1 MPAHTEDIVDEHHG
15 VQSKTGDSPEVE
27 TTQEDERTS
36 LIRNEGKSR
45 LWPPPVRRYVPV
57 EPVAFGFIC
66 CIVMTLPLIQF
77 YMYDKIAEGYG
88 GVNKTTADPCSPGAD
103 NSSDAKLETKI
114 QSKAADYNIFLIFTS
129 TFPGIF
135 QTILLGSLSD
145 RYGRKL
151 SMLLP
156 ISGLVSKLIVYLIVF
171 ELDLPLGYL
180 FIGNAIE
187 GFSGGFGTML
197 TAIFGCA
204 ADITPVGPKRGF
216 RMAVIQAVMSLGS
229 ASGSLVAGVWTE
241 EANFKQPLYF
251 LIALSGA
258 TLLFTIFI
266 FPETRRNLPKESLS
280 VKEHLK
286 LLKKSIQF
294 YTKDTPDKRR
304 WKLIVSLMTFFSS
317 FSVELIKNT
326 VLTLYLLATP
336 FCWSKIQITG
346 YAAARTI
353 IDWICIL
360 GLTHFLLGRFS
371 EVTIAIIGCVSNI
384 LFLGLIGFAQSSVLV
399 IVAAAFGVFSEAAPA
414 MMRSVM
420 SKLVSPDEQ
429 GAMFASV
436 STMEM
441 VASSVLGIA
450 ATVIY
455 KVSLTFFPGLIFVIL
470 AGLIFITVLMLGTL
484 SYSLKKQSSQ
494 LSHNITV
501 TVD

>member
-1 MPAHTEDIVDEHHG
+1 MPAHTEDLVEKLHG
-15 VQSKTGDSPEVE
+15 VPNPIRGSTEVE
-27 TTQEDERTS
+27 TTEEDECTS
-36 LIRNEGKSR
+36 LIQNEGKSR
-45 LWPPPVRRYVPV
+45 MWSPPLRWYVPV
-57 EPVAFGFIC
+57 EPVAFGYIC

-103 NSSDAKLETKI
+103 NSSDAKLEAKI
-114 QSKAADYNIFLIFTS
+114 QSKAADYTIFLIFTS
-129 TFPGIF
+129 TFPGIL

-156 ISGLVSKLIVYLIVF
+156 ISGLLSKLIVYVFVF

-204 ADITPVGPKRGF
+204 ADITPVGSKRGF

-229 ASGSLVAGVWTE
+229 ASGSLVAGIWTE
-241 EANFKQPLYF
+241 EDNFKQPLYF
-251 LIALSGA
+251 LIALSSA

-266 FPETRRNLPKESLS
+266 FPETRRDLPKGSLT
-280 VKEHLK
+280 VKEHFK
-286 LLKKSIQF
+286 LLKRSIQF

-304 WKLIVSLMTFFSS
+304 WKLIVSLMTFFTS
-317 FSVELIKNT
+317 FSVELIKAT

-336 FCWSKIQITG
+336 FCWGKIQITG
-346 YAAARTI
+346 YTAARTI

-360 GLTHFLLGRFS
+360 GLTYFLLRRFS
-371 EVTIAIIGCVSNI
+371 EVTIAIIGCVSNV
-384 LFLGLIGFAQSSVLV
+384 LFLALLGCAQSSVLV
-399 IVAAAFGVFSEAAPA
+399 IVAAAFGIFSEAAPA

-441 VASSVLGIA
+441 VASTVLGIA

-455 KVSLTFFPGLIFVIL
+455 KASLSFFPGLIFVIL
-470 AGLIFITVLMLGTL
+470 AGVIFITVLMLGAL
-484 SYSLKKQSSQ
+484 SYSLKKSSSQ
-494 LSHNITV
+494 LSQTITV

>member
-1 MPAHTEDIVDEHHG
+1 MSGHKEDVVEKHD
-15 VQSKTGDSPEVE
+15 VQNPRSAEVE
-27 TTQEDERTS
+27 TTNSDESTS
-36 LIRNEGKSR
+36 LIRDDGKSR
-45 LWPPPVRRYVPV
+45 LWPPSVRRYVPV
-57 EPVAFGFIC
+57 EPIVFAYYC
-66 CIVMTLPLIQF
+66 CIIMTLPLIQF
-77 YMYDKIAEGYG
+77 YIYDKIAESYG
-88 GVNKTTADPCSPGAD
+88 GVNHTTSHQCGQRTD

-114 QSKAADYNIFLIFTS
+114 QSKAASYNIFFLFTS
-129 TFPGIF
+129 TFPGIL
-135 QTILLGSLSD
+135 QTIFLGSMSD

-156 ISGLVSKLIVYLIVF
+156 LCGLLSALTVYLIVF
-171 ELDLPLGYL
+171 ELNLPLGCL
-180 FIGNAIE
+180 FIGNTIE

-216 RMAVIQAVMSLGS
+216 RMTVIQAVMSFGS
-229 ASGSLVAGVWTE
+229 ASGSLVAGIWTQMV
-241 EANFKQPLYF
+241 NFKQPLYF

-266 FPETRRNLPKESLS
+266 FPETRRNLPKGSLS

-286 LLKKSIQF
+286 LLKRSFQF
-294 YTKDTPDKRR
+294 YIKDTADKRR
-304 WKLIVSLMTFFSS
+304 WKLIVSLMTFFTS

-326 VLTLYLLATP
+326 VLILYLLATP

-353 IDWICIL
+353 ADWICIL

-384 LFLGLIGFAQSSVLV
+384 LFLGLIGFAQNSVLV
-399 IVAAAFGVFSEAAPA
+399 IVAAVLGIFSEAAPA

-429 GAMFASV
+429 GALFASV

-441 VASSVLGIA
+441 VASSFLGIV
-450 ATVIY
+450 ATLVY
-455 KVSLTFFPGLIFVIL
+455 KASLSFFPGLIFVIL
-470 AGLIFITVLMLGTL
+470 SGVIFITVLMLGAL
-484 SYSLKKQSSQ
+484 SYCLKKSSSQ
-494 LSHNITV
+494 PSQTITV
-501 TVD
+501 TEG

>member
-1 MPAHTEDIVDEHHG
+1 MPAHT
-15 VQSKTGDSPEVE
+15 GDVVEKLYDAQNPTRESPEVK
-27 TTQEDERTS
+27 TTEEDECTS
-36 LIRNEGKSR
+36 LIHNKGKSR
-45 LWPPPVRRYVPV
+45 LWSPPLRWYVPV
-57 EPVAFGFIC
+57 EPIAFAYYC
-66 CIVMTLPLIQF
+66 CILMILPLIQF

-88 GVNKTTADPCSPGAD
+88 GVNHTTSHQCSRGAD
-103 NSSDAKLETKI
+103 NSSDAKLQTKI
-114 QSKAADYNIFLIFTS
+114 QSKAADYNIFFIFTA
-129 TFPGIF
+129 TFPGIL

-156 ISGLVSKLIVYLIVF
+156 LCGLLSTLIVYLFVF

-216 RMAVIQAVMSLGS
+216 RMAVIQAVMSFGS
-229 ASGSLVAGVWTE
+229 ALGSLVAGIWTQMV
-241 EANFKQPLYF
+241 NFKQPLYF
-251 LIALSGA
+251 LIALSSA

-266 FPETRRNLPKESLS
+266 FPETRRNLPKGSLT
-280 VKEHLK
+280 VKEHFK
-286 LLKKSIQF
+286 LLKRSIQF

-304 WKLIVSLMTFFSS
+304 WKLIVSLMTFFTS

-326 VLTLYLLATP
+326 VLILYLLATP
-336 FCWSKIQITG
+336 FCWSKMQITG

-353 IDWICIL
+353 INWICIL
-360 GLTHFLLGRFS
+360 GLTHILLRRFS
-371 EVTIAIIGCVSNI
+371 EVTVAIIGCVSNI
-384 LFLGLIGFAQSSVLV
+384 LFLGLLGCAQSSVLV
-399 IVAAAFGVFSEAAPA
+399 IVAAAFGIFSDAAPA

-429 GAMFASV
+429 GALFASV

-441 VASSVLGIA
+441 VASSFFGVV
-450 ATVIY
+450 ATLIY
-455 KVSLTFFPGLIFVIL
+455 KASLSFFPGLIFVIL
-470 AGLIFITVLMLGTL
+470 SGLIFITALMLGVL
-484 SYSLKKQSSQ
+484 SYNLKKSSSQ
-494 LSHNITV
+494 LSETIKV

>member
-1 MPAHTEDIVDEHHG
+1 MKASPACGHLHSGGMFPWSRSHL
-15 VQSKTGDSPEVE
+15 DS
-27 TTQEDERTS
+27 S
-36 LIRNEGKSR
+36 AALI
-45 LWPPPVRRYVPV
+45 
-57 EPVAFGFIC
+57 
-66 CIVMTLPLIQF
+66 MTLPLTQF

-103 NSSDAKLETKI
+103 NSSDAKLENKI
-114 QSKAADYNIFLIFTS
+114 QSKAADYNIFLIFTA
-129 TFPGIF
+129 TFPGIL

-156 ISGLVSKLIVYLIVF
+156 ISGLLSKLIVYLIVF

-180 FIGNAIE
+180 FIGSAIE

-216 RMAVIQAVMSLGS
+216 RMAVIQAVMSFGS
-229 ASGSLVAGVWTE
+229 ASGSLVAGIWIE

-251 LIALSGA
+251 LIALSSA

-266 FPETRRNLPKESLS
+266 FPETRRNLTKGSLT

-304 WKLIVSLMTFFSS
+304 WKLIVSLMTFFTS
-317 FSVELIKNT
+317 FSVDLIKAT

-353 IDWICIL
+353 INWICIL
-360 GLTHFLLGRFS
+360 GLTHILLRRFS

-384 LFLGLIGFAQSSVLV
+384 LFLGLLGCAQSSVLV
-399 IVAAAFGVFSEAAPA
+399 IVAAAFGIFSEAAPA

-429 GAMFASV
+429 GALFASV
-436 STMEM
+436 GTMEM
-441 VASSVLGIA
+441 AAAAVFGVVATL
-450 ATVIY
+450 IY
-455 KVSLTFFPGLIFVIL
+455 KASLSFFPGLIFVIL
-470 AGLIFITVLMLGTL
+470 AGLIFITVLMLGAL
-484 SYSLKKQSSQ
+484 SYSLKKSSSQ
-494 LSHNITV
+494 LSQTITV